1 MIQGSR
7 EAEEETDATS
17 AALRQRQAGQRSRVL
32 PPFANAFTFCHSPK
46 LSLDVSNIARD
57 PRQKDTRHL

>member
-17 AALRQRQAGQRSRVL
+17 AALHQRQAGQRSRVL
-32 PPFANAFTFCHSPK
+32 LPFANA
-46 LSLDVSNIARD
+46 LR
-57 PRQKDTRHL
+57 

>member
-17 AALRQRQAGQRSRVL
+17 AALRQRQAGQRSRVHL
-32 PPFANAFTFCHSPK
+32 PFVHA
-46 LSLDVSNIARD
+46 LR
-57 PRQKDTRHL
+57 